1 MFATRL
7 KETLPKLLSSQQ
19 TAYGKNRFIGERAKL
34 ISDILKMSES
44 FNLKGYIVT
53 IDYEKEFDSLSHSF
67 LLACLIDMVIKMI
80 L

>member
-1 MFATRL
+1 M
-7 KETLPKLLSSQQ
+7 
-19 TAYGKNRFIGERAKL
+19 KNRFIGEGGKL

-53 IDYEKEFDSLSHSF
+53 IDYEKAFDSLSHSF
-67 LLACLIDMVIKMI
+67 LLACLIDMDMEMT

>member
-1 MFATRL
+1 
-7 KETLPKLLSSQQ
+7 
-19 TAYGKNRFIGERAKL
+19 
-34 ISDILKMSES
+34 MSES